1 MIFIMKLHG
10 KNVNKPRS
18 PRSQTYTELLT
29 LFSTPQTSRWTLRL
43 STRSYTYTIIKRYLP
58 ITFWYGYGS
67 SDPNLGSTDSD
78 PTLFFRGKI
87 PNQSFP
93 SYFFDWYHFRP
104 LVISHWTLHCMLI
117 NFTQLN
123 FYEK

>member
-43 STRSYTYTIIKRYLP
+43 KESAQEVWSLSDTRDLKEFPFPAPFFTGHCRY
-58 ITFWYGYGS
+58 G
-67 SDPNLGSTDSD
+67 
-78 PTLFFRGKI
+78 
-87 PNQSFP
+87 Q
-93 SYFFDWYHFRP
+93 
-104 LVISHWTLHCMLI
+104 
-117 NFTQLN
+117 
-123 FYEK
+123 